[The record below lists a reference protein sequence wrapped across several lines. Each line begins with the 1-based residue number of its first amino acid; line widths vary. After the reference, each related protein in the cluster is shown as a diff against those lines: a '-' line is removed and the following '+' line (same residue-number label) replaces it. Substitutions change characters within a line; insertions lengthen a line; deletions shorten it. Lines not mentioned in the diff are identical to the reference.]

1 MAPSSTVW
9 PLDPHTK
16 AKHDILRSYLGGWY
30 PVLSSYHG
38 RIVFLDG
45 FAGPGIYG
53 GGEDGSPVI
62 ALKTLLDHGHL
73 QNMTNCQ
80 IVFVFCENDAAR
92 LASLREQVQRV
103 KDQHNPF
110 PRNVHIEIY
119 GEAFSD
125 AAQRILDSLSDGKT
139 RKNLAPTFA
148 FVDPFGFSGVPI
160 DLLRDLLVYDRCELF
175 VNLMVD
181 HINRFATNP
190 KVSQHMDDLFGTR
203 EYVNVRDITSGKRVQ
218 YLHDLYRRQLS
229 SACGFPHVQS
239 FAMYGMNGHLSYY
252 LMHGTRHIRGV
263 ELMKDAMWKTD
274 PGGGSAFHDRLAD
287 MDVLFQF
294 EPDFA
299 PLLEG
304 LRQTFRGKT
313 VTIDE
318 VESWVTLSTPYRKA
332 HLRKN
337 ALTPMEKAGDLV
349 VARPGRNGFPA
360 GTRLS
365 FG

>member
-30 PVLSSYHG
+30 PVLSSHNG

-45 FAGPGIYG
+45 FAGPGVYG
-53 GGEDGSPVI
+53 GGEDGSPII
-62 ALKTLLDHGHL
+62 ALKTLLDHGYL
-73 QNMTNCQ
+73 QNMGNCQ

-92 LASLREQVQRV
+92 LASLRAQVEQVKRERS
-103 KDQHNPF
+103 PF
-110 PRNVHIEIY
+110 PDNVIVEIY
-119 GEAFSD
+119 GDSFSES
-125 AAQRILDSLSDGKT
+125 ARRILDSLTEGDAKQ
-139 RKNLAPTFA
+139 NLAPTFA

-160 DLLRDLLVYDRCELF
+160 ELLRDLVAFDRCELF

-190 KVSQHMDDLFGTR
+190 KVSQHMDDLFGTQ
-203 EYVNVRDITSGKRVQ
+203 EYMDVRDVEPGKRVQ
-218 YLHDLYRRQLS
+218 FIHDLYRRQLS
-229 SACGFPHVQS
+229 TVCNFPYVQS

-274 PGGGSAFHDRLAD
+274 PGGGNAFHDRLAG
-287 MDVLFQF
+287 MDVLFQL
-294 EPDFA
+294 EPDFE
-299 PLLEG
+299 PLLAG
-304 LRQTFRGKT
+304 LRQDFGGRT
-313 VTIDE
+313 VSIDE
-318 VESWVTLSTPYRKA
+318 VEGWVTLQTPYRKA

-337 ALTPMEKAGDLV
+337 ALTPMEKAGTLT
-349 VARPGRNGFPA
+349 VARPGKSGFPS
-360 GTRLS
+360 GTRLT